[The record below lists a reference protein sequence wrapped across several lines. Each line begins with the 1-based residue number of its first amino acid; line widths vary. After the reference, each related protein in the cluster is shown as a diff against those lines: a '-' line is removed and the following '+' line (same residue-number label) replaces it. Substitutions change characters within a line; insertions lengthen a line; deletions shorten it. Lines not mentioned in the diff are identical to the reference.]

1 MNLLEACFGFMAFN
15 MLADGF
21 GLVTIL
27 STMVNLTVKHKVGP
41 SQLLEQ
47 WEDYSKAIQVVIN
60 ILKATSKPLTKV
72 SSATVS
78 QDSAIKFSLLVAI
91 DLLEQG
97 QHQNII
103 ATKLSHCF
111 MVASSQEVNYKI

>member
-1 MNLLEACFGFMAFN
+1 MSLLEACFDFMAFN

-27 STMVNLTVKHKVGP
+27 STMVNLTVKHKVSS
-41 SQLLEQ
+41 SQLLKQ

-78 QDSAIKFSLLVAI
+78 QDSAIKFSFLVAI

-97 QHQNII
+97 QHRRII
-103 ATKLSHCF
+103 ATKLNHCF
-111 MVASSQEVNYKI
+111 MVASSQQVNYKI